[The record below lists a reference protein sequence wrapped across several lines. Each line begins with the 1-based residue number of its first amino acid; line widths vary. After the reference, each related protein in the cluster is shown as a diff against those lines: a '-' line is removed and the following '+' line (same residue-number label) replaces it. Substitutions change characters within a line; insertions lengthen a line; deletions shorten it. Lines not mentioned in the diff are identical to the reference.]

1 MIYRRSDMIRPGSV
15 CTYNVVTN
23 YVNCECPEGTVLN
36 GRACEDEDLSK
47 SYVSFFII
55 YKIDHQSFYILGN
68 LKALIFSIII
78 IVYYSYK

>member
-1 MIYRRSDMIRPGSV
+1 MIRPGSV

-23 YVNCECPEGTVLN
+23 YVNCECPEGTVLIS
-36 GRACEDEDLSK
+36 GACEDEDFSK
-47 SYVSFFII
+47 SYVSFYII
-55 YKIDHQSFYILGN
+55 YKIDHHSFYISEY